1 MDDKAVIIFEGLR
14 HIGDTPEG
22 KVVYILALIC
32 VLMIIDFL
40 TGTIA
45 AWRCDDIEFRSQKG
59 IDGILRKLV
68 SIIVLVACIPVSA
81 LVPADLG
88 IAALYVLYGGYLL
101 MEFKSILENLS
112 KLGVIV
118 SPLESFIDKV
128 EEEIGAKVEK
138 KEDEK

>member
-14 HIGDTPEG
+14 YIGDTPEG

-45 AWRCDDIEFRSQKG
+45 AWRCNDIEFKSQKG
-59 IDGILRKLV
+59 IDGILRKLM

-81 LVPADLG
+81 IVPADLG

-101 MEFKSILENLS
+101 MEFKSILENLG
-112 KLGVIV
+112 KLGVVI
-118 SPLESFIDKV
+118 SPLENFVDKV
-128 EEEIGAKVEK
+128 EEEISTKVEK

>member
-14 HIGDTPEG
+14 HIGDTREG

-59 IDGILRKLV
+59 IDGILRKLM

-81 LVPADLG
+81 IVPADLG

-101 MEFKSILENLS
+101 MEFKSILENLG
-112 KLGVIV
+112 KLGVVI
-118 SPLESFIDKV
+118 SPLESFVDKV
-128 EEEIGAKVEK
+128 EEEISAKVEK

>member
-45 AWRCDDIEFRSQKG
+45 WRCDDIEFRSQKG
-59 IDGILRKLV
+59 IDGILRKLM

-81 LVPADLG
+81 IVPADLG

-101 MEFKSILENLS
+101 MEFKSTLENLG
-112 KLGVIV
+112 KLGVVI
-118 SPLESFIDKV
+118 SPLESFVDKV
-128 EEEIGAKVEK
+128 EEEISAKVEK